1 MIIIFTPQLVS
12 QGTHKEVPET
22 SQTLSILLLLTFW
35 FSELPQ
41 ELPIKF
47 CLQHSKASLTSP
59 NFSTWLGIVTAVAP
73 LLVRIFCVNQLCIAA
88 IKIPKQKQFR
98 GGKTYFSHVS
108 EDQVLG

>member
-1 MIIIFTPQLVS
+1 MVIIFTPHLVS

-59 NFSTWLGIVTAVAP
+59 NFFTWLGIVTAVAP
-73 LLVRIFCVNQLCIAA
+73 LYVFSVLISFVLLQSKYPNKNNLEEERLIFLM
-88 IKIPKQKQFR
+88 
-98 GGKTYFSHVS
+98 VS
-108 EDQVLG
+108 EYQVLG